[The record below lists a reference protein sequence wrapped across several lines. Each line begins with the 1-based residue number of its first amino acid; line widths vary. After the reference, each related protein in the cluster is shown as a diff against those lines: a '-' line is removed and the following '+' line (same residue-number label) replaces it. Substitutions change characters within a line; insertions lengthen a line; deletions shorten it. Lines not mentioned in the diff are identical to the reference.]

1 MNNIIGHGP
10 IKIGLEPMIRKSYR
24 FFILIVG
31 LVLMPFFWLGL
42 NLAEFFT
49 NKNYVGLIDLYRDF
63 ISYYRSN
70 EPWGIFD

>member
-1 MNNIIGHGP
+1 
-10 IKIGLEPMIRKSYR
+10 
-24 FFILIVG
+24 
-31 LVLMPFFWLGL
+31 MPFFWLGL